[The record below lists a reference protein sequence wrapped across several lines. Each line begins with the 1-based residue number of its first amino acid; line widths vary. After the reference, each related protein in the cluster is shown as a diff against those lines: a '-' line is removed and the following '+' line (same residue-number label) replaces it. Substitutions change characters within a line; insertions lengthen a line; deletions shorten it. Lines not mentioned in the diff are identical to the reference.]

1 MQTESSKD
9 RAKPHRPTLA
19 AHLQIARFDHWVKNV
34 FVLPGVVVA
43 LGLDPQPVDGKL
55 AWRLLIGLLSTG
67 LVASSNYVLNE
78 LLDGR
83 FDALHPTKQ
92 DRPVPSGRVSVP
104 LGYLQWLLMGALGLA
119 LGMLVGLSFTL
130 TMAWLWVMGCIY
142 NIPPV
147 RSKDLPY
154 LDVLSEAINN
164 PIRMLAGWFVV
175 APTHAFAPASL
186 LLSYWMVGCY
196 FMAIKRFSEYR
207 MIGSA
212 ERASSY
218 RKSFAYY
225 DEQKLLVSITFYAS
239 AAMLFLGAFIMRYR
253 LELLLSFPL
262 VAWVMAVYLSVS
274 FKHDS
279 AAQAPEK
286 LYREPYLMISVVVCA
301 LAMTVLCFVDSPRLA
316 QLLAPTAPTAPL
328 SPAAK

>member
-1 MQTESSKD
+1 MAEI
-9 RAKPHRPTLA
+9 AKASRPTLA

-34 FVLPGVVVA
+34 FVLPGFVVA
-43 LGLDPQPVDGKL
+43 LGLDPRPVGFPL
-55 AWRLLIGLLSTG
+55 LVRLGVGLLATG
-67 LVASSNYVLNE
+67 FIASSNYVLNE

-83 FDALHPTKQ
+83 FDSLHPTKR
-92 DRPVPSGRVSVP
+92 DRPVPSGRVSIP
-104 LGYLQWLLMGALGLA
+104 LGYAQWLFMMVVGLA
-119 LGMLVGLSFTL
+119 LAWQVGKPFTL
-130 TMAWLWVMGCIY
+130 TMIWLWVMGCIY

-154 LDVLSEAINN
+154 VDVLSEAINN

-175 APTHAFAPASL
+175 VPNAVAPASL

-225 DEQKLLVSITFYAS
+225 DERRLLVSITFYAS

-253 LELLLSFPL
+253 LELIFSFPF
-262 VAWVMAVYLSVS
+262 VALVMAAYLSVA
-274 FKHDS
+274 FKDDS

-286 LYREPYLMISVVVCA
+286 LYREPYLMAAVIVCA
-301 LAMTVLCFVDSPRLA
+301 VVMSVLCFVDVPSLPRLF
-316 QLLAPTAPTAPL
+316 APTAPT
-328 SPAAK
+328 SPTASRARG